1 MEWCFDQV
9 LNILVDYEM
18 KNLSPFD
25 VVVFLVIARHSWG
38 HIDMLKPIERNDIQ
52 SKANM
57 SERSIFKSLSSLQE
71 KGMIKIHS
79 GGGRGKKTVYAI
91 NLDYFD
97 KIIQRELNIETKKT
111 LHHIQCI
118 TNTVYKGAVHASEL
132 PLELGQGSE
141 QKPISTPAAL
151 PSASPPAVVLKKN
164 NRKKRSKEE
173 TEMKDEIWLM
183 FEDALGAKIT
193 GKSAA
198 LEAKSIWELI
208 DMMNNGNGWK
218 SDIKEMVSRF
228 ISYIKDPPEGFE
240 YLRKCLPLPHIL
252 VSPRTWLKMTIKPP
266 EEKKLPT
273 LEETEKYM
281 NDLIEEGFI
290 HK

>member
-1 MEWCFDQV
+1 MRFAYDQITYLFIENDMGKLPMCCHSV
-9 LNILVDYEM
+9 FFKIAYHSFGHMDETKLVTKKMICDGIGINERTVREAL
-18 KNLSPFD
+18 KTLEEKS
-25 VVVFLVIARHSWG
+25 IIIIG
-38 HIDMLKPIERNDIQ
+38 H
-52 SKANM
+52 
-57 SERSIFKSLSSLQE
+57 
-71 KGMIKIHS
+71 
-79 GGGRGKKTVYAI
+79 GGGRGKRNGYKINMEYFSRNNLPGKI
-91 NLDYFD
+91 NLEN
-97 KIIQRELNIETKKT
+97 KG
-111 LHHIQCI
+111 
-118 TNTVYKGAVHASEL
+118 TVHGFQK